1 MTSVGTRSF
10 ASRAERTSAFIDLT
24 FKRLGATTS
33 EREWTVE
40 RWLAAKAAFE
50 LEMLIDRLETR
61 RLPRWY
67 YNAETAF
74 S

>member
-33 EREWTVE
+33 EREWTVQ
-40 RWLAAKAAFE
+40 RWLAHKAAFE
-50 LEMLIDRLETR
+50 LDMLIDRLE
-61 RLPRWY
+61 
-67 YNAETAF
+67 NETA
-74 S
+74 SSGSLQCGDRV